1 MAGGDTVSLAGG
13 DFLVGKLVEIDS
25 TVAIAGNIA
34 LELVSATKAKW
45 QDCALV
51 DTADTGDTGDIRFVH
66 KAAVGNLWAM
76 LAAD

>member
-1 MAGGDTVSLAGG
+1 MAAG

-34 LELVSATKAKW
+34 LELVSATKVKW

-51 DTADTGDTGDIRFVH
+51 DTADTGDMRFVH

-76 LAAD
+76 VAAD

>member
-1 MAGGDTVSLAGG
+1 MAAGDTVAPAGGDC
-13 DFLVGKLVEIDS
+13 LVGKLVEIDS

-34 LELVSATKAKW
+34 LELVSATNAKR

-51 DTADTGDTGDIRFVH
+51 DTVDTEDIRFVH

-76 LAAD
+76 LADD

>member
-1 MAGGDTVSLAGG
+1 MAAGDTVTPAGS
-13 DFLVGKLVEIDS
+13 DCLVGKLVEIDS

-45 QDCALV
+45 QHSVLV
-51 DTADTGDTGDIRFVH
+51 DTVDTEDIRFVH

-76 LAAD
+76 LVDD

>member
-1 MAGGDTVSLAGG
+1 MAAGDTVSLAGG

-51 DTADTGDTGDIRFVH
+51 DTADTGDIRFVH